1 VPGKLL
7 ARPERRASILKAA
20 ATAFVGGGFSD
31 TSMDEVAAQAGVTRL
46 IIYRH
51 FASKDELYSAV
62 LEGVAGR
69 LAEETMTGAEG
80 RLGLA
85 AVQAL
90 LIVAREDPDGFVLL
104 WRHAAREPAFAAH
117 AAAFRERA
125 NTFARAL
132 LTTVGV
138 SGRLRERWAA
148 ETLVSYVVEAVL
160 HWMEEGSP
168 GRDEE
173 FLSLMA
179 ESLPAIVTA
188 WARVPRP

>member
-1 VPGKLL
+1 MPGKLL
-7 ARPERRASILKAA
+7 ARPERRAAILRAA

-31 TSMDEVAAQAGVTRL
+31 TSMDDVAAEAGVTRL

-62 LEGVAGR
+62 LERVAGR
-69 LAEETMTGAEG
+69 LAEETLSAADG

-85 AVQAL
+85 AVRAL
-90 LIVAREDPDGFVLL
+90 LVVAREDPDGFVLL

-117 AAAFRERA
+117 AAAFRARA
-125 NTFARAL
+125 DGFARDMLAS
-132 LTTVGV
+132 VGV

-160 HWMEEGSP
+160 HWLEEGSP

-173 FLSLMA
+173 FLALMA
-179 ESLPAIVTA
+179 ESIPAMVSA
-188 WARVPRP
+188 WARVPR